1 MNTVITLIG
10 LSKRTSSGLLW
21 TRFWTCWF
29 ITFWEF
35 LDYLWTCWFRT
46 KDCFMEVV
54 SSVVGRH
61 GLCVLD
67 RRPTLLLEVPDCPQ
81 CLLADFW
88 TLSDQ
93 AWDSWLFSV
102 ISGRFLN
109 AVWSGLRF
117 VIVLSDFWQILE
129 RCLIRPEIRDC
140 SQWFLADS
148 WTLSD
153 QASTAYIHSF
163 STAYYFPLIRT
174 SVADSFRT
182 KHAL

>member
-109 AVWSGLRF
+109 AVWSGLYRLHPQLF
-117 VIVLSDFWQILE
+117 YSVLFPTHSHVGRRQFSYQT
-129 RCLIRPEIRDC
+129 RVV
-140 SQWFLADS
+140 
-148 WTLSD
+148 T
-153 QASTAYIHSF
+153 TA
-163 STAYYFPLIRT
+163 
-174 SVADSFRT
+174 
-182 KHAL
+182 